1 MLVLKVLGIG
11 GRSLINI
18 KNTLS
23 SFENMTGMGVEPTE
37 LEVIPLSRVL
47 ATLHYDRIFFV
58 NRIRTFLTYSEE
70 REA

>member
-11 GRSLINI
+11 ARSLINI

-47 ATLHYDRIFFV
+47 ATLYYDRIFFV